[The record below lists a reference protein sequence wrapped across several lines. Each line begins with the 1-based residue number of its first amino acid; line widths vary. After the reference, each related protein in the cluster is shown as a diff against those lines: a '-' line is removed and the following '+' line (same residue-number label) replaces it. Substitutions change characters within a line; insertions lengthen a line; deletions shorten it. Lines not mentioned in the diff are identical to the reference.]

1 MEVYGGYGG
10 CDGAAGFFFLFIF
23 IHFGIAVVD
32 DTTKRSGFE
41 NRSERIAWI
50 ICNFYRRDEK

>member
-23 IHFGIAVVD
+23 HSFRY
-32 DTTKRSGFE
+32 RS
-41 NRSERIAWI
+41 S
-50 ICNFYRRDEK
+50 

>member
-1 MEVYGGYGG
+1 MVMEGVMEQL
-10 CDGAAGFFFLFIF
+10 AFFFYLFF

-50 ICNFYRRDEK
+50 ICNF

>member
-10 CDGAAGFFFLFIF
+10 CDGAAGFFFYLFF

-50 ICNFYRRDEK
+50 ICNF